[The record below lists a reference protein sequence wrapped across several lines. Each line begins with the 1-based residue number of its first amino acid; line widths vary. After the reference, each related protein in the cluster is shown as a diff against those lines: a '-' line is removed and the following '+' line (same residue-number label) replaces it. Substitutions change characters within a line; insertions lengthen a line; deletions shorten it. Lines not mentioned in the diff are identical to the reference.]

1 MNRLSYLI
9 RLMIVLLVVFSL
21 GKTIFMVYNQSVESF
36 TSSDV
41 WQVLRH
47 GFTMDLS
54 TSAYLLIIPWLCCF
68 FSLWTGSFPLRKV
81 LIPYYIITGI
91 LLSVIIGGDAVLYE
105 FWKFKLNASVFSYM
119 QNPEG
124 ATSSV
129 SLWFIAMCIIT
140 FLLAAILII
149 LALMRVT
156 PKIMSQPNHRI
167 LRSLGM
173 ILLGGFLFLC
183 IRGGVQESTMNVGVA
198 YYSPSLFLNHSAVN
212 PAFSLISS
220 IKRTK
225 DYSNEFDWLQE
236 ERRKA
241 AFDGLY
247 PNETEDIVD
256 TLLTTSRP
264 NILIVM
270 MESFG
275 GKFVAELGGIEGV
288 SPNLS
293 RLIPEGIF
301 WENFYANSFR
311 TDRGTVSIFSGW
323 ISYPT
328 VSLMRLPDRVG
339 NLPSIAHSLQRVG
352 YSTDYLYGG
361 DIKIMGKKG
370 YLVAT
375 GYETLISDADFSLS
389 EVNESKWGVNDSVAA
404 SRTFEILRS
413 KPVDTPWHLV
423 FQTLSSHEP
432 FEVPYH
438 RLADKK
444 LNAFAFTDACVGA
457 LVDSLRTL
465 PSWDNTLIILLPD
478 HGYLYDLT
486 YENPEFFHCP
496 MLWLGGAVRAPR
508 RMTCLMNQSDLP
520 ATLLSQLAI
529 PHTEFPWSR
538 NVLSRHY
545 SYPFVYCNY
554 PSGILFRDSTGV
566 SVYDIEGQRS
576 ITEFP
581 SSSPERILKAKAIL
595 QTSYDCLGKQ

>member
-1 MNRLSYLI
+1 MNRLSFLI
-9 RLMIVLLVVFSL
+9 RLMIVLLLVFALGKVVFML
-21 GKTIFMVYNQSVESF
+21 YNQSVETF
-36 TSSDV
+36 TCSDV
-41 WQVLRH
+41 WQVLQH

-54 TSAYLLIIPWLCCF
+54 TCGYLLIIPWLFCLIT
-68 FSLWTGSFPLRKV
+68 LWVSFPMRKV
-81 LIPYYIITGI
+81 LTPYYIIIGI
-91 LLSVIIGGDAVLYE
+91 LLGAIIGGDAILYE
-105 FWKFKLNASVFSYM
+105 FWKFKLNASIFSYM

-129 SLWFIAMCIIT
+129 SPQFIIT
-140 FLLAAILII
+140 RLAAILSVVVFVIFVLI
-149 LALMRVT
+149 NIT
-156 PKIMSQPNHRI
+156 PKKLFCETHRL

-173 ILLGGFLFLC
+173 ILLGGLIFLC
-183 IRGGVQESTMNVGVA
+183 IRGGIQESTMNVGVA
-198 YYSPSLFLNHSAVN
+198 YYSPSLFLNHAAVN
-212 PAFSLISS
+212 PAFSLLSS
-220 IKRTK
+220 IKRAEN
-225 DYSNEFDWLQE
+225 YAAEFDWLQE
-236 ERRKA
+236 EERSSL
-241 AFDGLY
+241 FNGLY
-247 PNETEDIVD
+247 PDETEDITD
-256 TLLTTSRP
+256 TLLTTTRP

-275 GKFVAELGGIEGV
+275 SKFVAEMGGIKEV
-288 SPNLS
+288 APNLS

-311 TDRGTVSIFSGW
+311 TDRGTVSLFSGW
-323 ISYPT
+323 VSYPT
-328 VSLMRLPDRVG
+328 VSLMRLPDKVG
-339 NLPSIAHSLQRVG
+339 TLPSIAHSLQREG
-352 YSTDYLYGG
+352 YTTHYLYGG

-375 GYETLISDADFSLS
+375 GYETLTSDVDFSLS
-389 EVNESKWGVNDSVAA
+389 EVNESKWGVNDSVTAR
-404 SRTFEILRS
+404 RTFEILRK
-413 KPVDTPWHLV
+413 KPTDTPWHMV

-432 FEVPYH
+432 FKVPYH
-438 RLADKK
+438 RLEDKK